1 MTADKGLDTDAIAA
15 AALDYLES
23 NYAFVLE
30 IPRQTMVWR
39 IGNVTVEMINHVLEQ
54 GSDAVKRDCPHPGQ
68 LCGGC
73 VIL

>member
-1 MTADKGLDTDAIAA
+1 MTVDKGLDIDAVGG
-15 AALDYLES
+15 AALEYLTS
-23 NYAFVLE
+23 NWAFVTE
-30 IPRQTMVWR
+30 IPRQREVWR

-54 GSDAVKRDCPHPGQ
+54 GSDAVKRDCPHQGQ

>member
-1 MTADKGLDTDAIAA
+1 MTVEKGLDIDAIGA
-15 AALDYLES
+15 AALEYLTS
-23 NYAFVLE
+23 NWAFVME
-30 IPRQTMVWR
+30 PYRQMRVER